1 MCDYLFNV
9 ETNKTAV
16 IRRKYWGG
24 DLTSQ
29 EVRDGFF
36 N

>member
-1 MCDYLFNV
+1 MCDDLFNV

-16 IRRKYWGG
+16 IRKLWGG

-29 EVRDGFF
+29 GVRDGFF